1 MFDLKVRTINKSKED
16 SSKNLYDVIIG
27 IGDTT
32 ISYTLNQ
39 EELNIL
45 MSDIK
50 NAYETLSDHG
60 MSDLGY

>member
-50 NAYETLSDHG
+50 NAYETLSDHL

>member
-1 MFDLKVRTINKSKED
+1 MNRRSYMFDLKVRTINKSKED

-50 NAYETLSDHG
+50 NAYETLSDH
-60 MSDLGY
+60 

>member
-32 ISYTLNQ
+32 IRYTLNQ

-50 NAYETLSDHG
+50 NAYETLSDH
-60 MSDLGY
+60 